1 MKNPVKK
8 WMLVIALFLLL
19 SGCSWT
25 KVMKWFD
32 EMEVERNDQTI
43 RIIDLLIR

>member
-1 MKNPVKK
+1 MKIPVKK
-8 WMLVIALFLLL
+8 WMLVIVLFLLL

-32 EMEVERNDQTI
+32 DMELERDDQTI
-43 RIIDLLIR
+43 RIIDILVR